1 VQALVFSVGS
11 QRYALPL
18 ADVVEVMRALP
29 LTIPTRL
36 PDGVLGTSLIRGRPT
51 PVVDASQLLSN
62 VPTRGTR
69 WILMRVGARYVALA
83 VDDIVGT
90 HLVTR
95 AKLSVA
101 PPLLGGGGL
110 IEAIGLL
117 DTEFVHVL
125 SSIRLL
131 RDLPDESLTYG
142 TSTEPEGGQTR

>member
-1 VQALVFSVGS
+1 MQALVFSVGS

>member
-1 VQALVFSVGS
+1 MQALVFSVGT

-29 LTIPTRL
+29 LTVPTRL

-62 VPTRGTR
+62 APTTGTR
-69 WILMRVGARYVALA
+69 WILMRVGSRHVALA
-83 VDDIVGT
+83 VDDIRGT

-95 AKLSVA
+95 SNLSVA

-125 SSIRLL
+125 SSVRLL
-131 RDLPDESLTYG
+131 RELPDESLTYG
-142 TSTEPEGGQTR
+142 TQTKPDGGQAR